1 MINDVLR
8 WVVFSVMCTVL
19 AIRAPTMI
27 RRRPQRPLLYVFVVF
42 AVSTLVVQSWFA
54 HAINDATGVEEFN
67 KLVQGLWAVLNVAV
81 MLEFVAH
88 VAWGDSLA
96 SRHKTRRIL
105 LASVVATSMGV
116 LFAMTP
122 PQSPF
127 NSKLLVP
134 SFAAYSVIA
143 GVYTIGAA
151 MLAAFILARHV
162 NQVHGRAVRVALILI
177 ALGTG
182 ALGPVVAILTLERLT
197 RLVTPEMWQCAFLLS
212 IARLILVPLG
222 CVIAA
227 LAPACAQ
234 LVHGYYYCRLYSLWR
249 LLRKATPELALS
261 PIPSRAADLRNL
273 TAPWENLHKRVVEIH
288 DSIHH
293 LFDCWATPDLLD
305 RAATFAPVAHR
316 IANTAP
322 IVETA
327 CWLEVT
333 RRLATSRAPKQY
345 RVLDPRTSPISTD
358 ADPTKLAEIRR
369 LLRLA
374 RTLQAKQVQDFA
386 DDNSRLSVG
395 HPV

>member
-1 MINDVLR
+1 
-8 WVVFSVMCTVL
+8 
-19 AIRAPTMI
+19 
-27 RRRPQRPLLYVFVVF
+27 VFVVF

-54 HAINDATGVEEFN
+54 HAINDATGIKEFN

-105 LASVVATSMGV
+105 LASAVATSMGV

-122 PQSPF
+122 PQSRF

-143 GVYTIGAA
+143 GVYTIGVA

-162 NQVHGRAVRVALILI
+162 NQVYGRALRVALILI
-177 ALGTG
+177 AVGTG

-222 CVIAA
+222 CAIAA

-234 LVHGYYYCRLYSLWR
+234 LVHGYYYYRLYSLWR

-261 PIPSRAADLRNL
+261 PIPSRAVDLRNL

-305 RAATFAPVAHR
+305 RAATFAASAHR
-316 IANTAP
+316 IANTAA

-345 RVLDPRTSPISTD
+345 SVLDPRTSPISTD
-358 ADPTKLAEIRR
+358 VDSTEPAEIRR
-369 LLRLA
+369 LLKLA

-395 HPV
+395 HSV